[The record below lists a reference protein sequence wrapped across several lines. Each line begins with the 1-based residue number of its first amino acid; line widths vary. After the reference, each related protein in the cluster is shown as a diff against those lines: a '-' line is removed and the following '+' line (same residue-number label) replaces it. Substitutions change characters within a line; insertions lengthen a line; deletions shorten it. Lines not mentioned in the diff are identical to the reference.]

1 MARGKAIELF
11 LVDGTPG
18 GIMTAS
24 IADWTGV
31 VVSARRDQ
39 LSELLRREDAHGN
52 GVYLL
57 LGADPDA
64 IDNTWCYIGK
74 TENFSER
81 LRTHDQRKPQWNRV
95 VIIGSMQKSFN
106 EGHWGYLESRLV
118 DIAQAAERCSMPDN
132 KQVPRLRKLSEGQQ
146 ASAESFLDNVKVILP
161 ILGVNVLRSRSTIP
175 AAPAPET
182 PAATSTLFHLRQAN
196 KGVDATMQ
204 LVDGEY
210 FVLKGSRV
218 VAEWHLRGA
227 SESTLRSYTN
237 YAALHHKLVDDGSI
251 KLSDGTA
258 VLTRDIAFGSPSTAA
273 AVILG
278 RSSNGRRE
286 WLADDGRTF
295 GEWEADNA

>member
-106 EGHWGYLESRLV
+106 EGHWG
-118 DIAQAAERCSMPDN
+118 
-132 KQVPRLRKLSEGQQ
+132 
-146 ASAESFLDNVKVILP
+146 
-161 ILGVNVLRSRSTIP
+161 
-175 AAPAPET
+175 
-182 PAATSTLFHLRQAN
+182 
-196 KGVDATMQ
+196 
-204 LVDGEY
+204 
-210 FVLKGSRV
+210 
-218 VAEWHLRGA
+218 
-227 SESTLRSYTN
+227 
-237 YAALHHKLVDDGSI
+237 
-251 KLSDGTA
+251 
-258 VLTRDIAFGSPSTAA
+258 
-273 AVILG
+273 
-278 RSSNGRRE
+278 
-286 WLADDGRTF
+286 
-295 GEWEADNA
+295 

>member
-1 MARGKAIELF
+1 M
-11 LVDGTPG
+11 
-18 GIMTAS
+18 
-24 IADWTGV
+24 
-31 VVSARRDQ
+31 
-39 LSELLRREDAHGN
+39 
-52 GVYLL
+52 
-57 LGADPDA
+57 
-64 IDNTWCYIGK
+64 
-74 TENFSER
+74 
-81 LRTHDQRKPQWNRV
+81 
-95 VIIGSMQKSFN
+95 
-106 EGHWGYLESRLV
+106 
-118 DIAQAAERCSMPDN
+118 
-132 KQVPRLRKLSEGQQ
+132 
-146 ASAESFLDNVKVILP
+146 
-161 ILGVNVLRSRSTIP
+161 NVLRSRSTIP

-182 PAATSTLFHLRQAN
+182 PARPDALFHLRQAN

-227 SESTLRSYTN
+227 SESTLRSYTS

-251 KLSDGTA
+251 KISGGAA